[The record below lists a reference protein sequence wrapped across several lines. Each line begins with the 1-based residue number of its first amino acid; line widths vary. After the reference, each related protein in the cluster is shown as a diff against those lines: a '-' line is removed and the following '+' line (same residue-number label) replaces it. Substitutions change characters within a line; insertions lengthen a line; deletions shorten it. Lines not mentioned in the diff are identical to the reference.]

1 MINKLWVTLCS
12 RKIYKV
18 HEVVKQIC
26 YLTYFKSI
34 VNYWHRI
41 QMCLKCHS
49 CSLCVNLNWRVI
61 WQWQVAVVKMD
72 EKVRDRVNILNKHRD
87 KRIKLQK
94 KLEELRT
101 KYDEQTKDAEEAAM
115 TDAGESAAAQVRN
128 NYQPVFW
135 IIHTGHLPRI
145 A

>member
-1 MINKLWVTLCS
+1 M
-12 RKIYKV
+12 
-18 HEVVKQIC
+18 
-26 YLTYFKSI
+26 
-34 VNYWHRI
+34 
-41 QMCLKCHS
+41 
-49 CSLCVNLNWRVI
+49 
-61 WQWQVAVVKMD
+61 VKMD

-128 NYQPVFW
+128 NYQPVF
-135 IIHTGHLPRI
+135 
-145 A
+145 